1 MTSKRETRGGYC
13 PFCGQMQMVEAATD
27 EEANSKAAENCNC
40 DGSKKAR
47 SARQCA
53 DNIEEICGA
62 GANNFNMEVCD
73 AEVIEALKALG
84 NLVVFDDI
92 ESAVIRLADST
103 VAIKQTKDGV
113 SVARKKALSV
123 KLEA

>member
-1 MTSKRETRGGYC
+1 MAKETMEGFC
-13 PFCGQMQMVEAATD
+13 PYCGQAQMVVATTD
-27 EEANSKAAENCNC
+27 EEANRKAAENCKC
-40 DGSKKAR
+40 DGAKKAR
-47 SARQCA
+47 SAGQCR
-53 DNIEEICGA
+53 DNIQEICGA
-62 GANNFNMEVCD
+62 GANDYQMDVLD
-73 AEVIEALKALG
+73 AEVIETLKDLG
-84 NLVVFDDI
+84 NHVVYDNI

>member
-1 MTSKRETRGGYC
+1 MAKETMEGYC
-13 PFCGQMQMVEAATD
+13 PFCGQMQMVEATTE

-40 DGSKKAR
+40 DGAKKAR

-53 DNIEEICGA
+53 ANIEAICGIE
-62 GANNFNMEVCD
+62 ANNFNMEVCD
-73 AEVIEALKALG
+73 ADIIDVLKALG
-84 NLVVFDDI
+84 KLVVFDDI

>member
-1 MTSKRETRGGYC
+1 MPTKREAREGIC
-13 PFCGQMQMVEAATD
+13 PYCGQMQMVEAVTD
-27 EEANSKAAENCNC
+27 EEANYKAVQNCNC

-47 SARQCA
+47 SAGQCR
-53 DNIEEICGA
+53 DNIREICGTV
-62 GANNFNMEVCD
+62 ANDYQMDVLDE
-73 AEVIEALKALG
+73 EVIDALQELG
-84 NLVVFDDI
+84 NLVTYDNI

-103 VAIKQTKDGV
+103 VTIKQTKEGV